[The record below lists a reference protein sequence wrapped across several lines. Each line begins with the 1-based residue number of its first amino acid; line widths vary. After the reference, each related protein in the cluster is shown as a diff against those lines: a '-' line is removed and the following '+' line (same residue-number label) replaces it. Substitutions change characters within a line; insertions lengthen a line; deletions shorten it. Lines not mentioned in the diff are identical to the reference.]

1 MADVKRM
8 RTISGCMEYLRQE
21 DPESCITEYYLRGLV
36 KQKKIPVFHAGRK
49 QLVSLDGLLEYLSG
63 DQEVEEPAQKEYG
76 KLRRVGE

>member
-1 MADVKRM
+1 MALTRM

-36 KQKKIPVFHAGRK
+36 KQNKVPVFHAGRK
-49 QLVSLDGLLEYLSG
+49 QLVNLDKLLEYLSG
-63 DQEVEEPAQKEYG
+63 DQEVKEPEQVNYG